1 MKREG
6 GEREE
11 GGMYLYIGCME
22 VGGTDLM
29 ELELQ
34 VIMDVG
40 NLDIGNLVF
49 CGSCEFSYPRS
60 HHLSKPVFIF

>member
-1 MKREG
+1 
-6 GEREE
+6 
-11 GGMYLYIGCME
+11 MYWHIGCME
-22 VGGTDLM
+22 VRGTDLM

-49 CGSCEFSYPRS
+49 GGSCEFSYPRGQ
-60 HHLSKPVFIF
+60 HLSKPVFIF